1 MCLVDLAGSEKT
13 SKTNAEGARLAEAI
27 AINSSL
33 TTLGQCIKMLA
44 ESDKGHVPFRNS
56 KLTRLL

>member
-1 MCLVDLAGSEKT
+1 MVDLAGSEKT
-13 SKTNAEGARLAEAI
+13 SKTAAEGQRLVEANN
-27 AINSSL
+27 INASL

-44 ESDKGHVPFRNS
+44 DGDSKGHIPYRQS

>member
-13 SKTNAEGARLAEAI
+13 SKTAAEGQRLAEAN
-27 AINSSL
+27 AINGSL

-44 ESDKGHVPFRNS
+44 DGDAKHIPFR
-56 KLTRLL
+56 